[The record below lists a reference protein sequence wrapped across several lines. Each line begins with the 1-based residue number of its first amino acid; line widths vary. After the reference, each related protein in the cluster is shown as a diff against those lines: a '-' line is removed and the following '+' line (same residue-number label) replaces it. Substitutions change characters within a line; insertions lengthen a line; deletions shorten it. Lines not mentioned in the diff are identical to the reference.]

1 MNAAAPFKA
10 ACLQVNASNDLA
22 ENVRVA
28 SDLTRRAVA
37 DGADIVFMP
46 ENVAMM
52 ERGREYSIAKAMP
65 HEDHAALK
73 AFQALAGEL
82 KIWLHAGSLA
92 VLLPNGK
99 LANRTYMLTPD
110 GSIAAQYD
118 KIHMFDVDL
127 GTEKYAESATFDAGR
142 EVVTVDLPWGKLG
155 LTICYDLRFPHLYR
169 QLGQA
174 GVDFLTI
181 PSAFTQPTGE
191 AHWHVLMRARAIETG
206 CYVFAPAQTGEHAG
220 GRKTYGHALIV
231 APWGEVLA
239 DAEIDV
245 GVISATIDPAQV
257 KDARA
262 KIPAWKTNAAF

>member
-1 MNAAAPFKA
+1 VSGASPFKA

-22 ENVRVA
+22 ENIRNA

-37 DGADIVFMP
+37 DGAQIVFMP

-52 ERGREYSIAKAMP
+52 ERNREAAIAKAMA
-65 HEDHAALK
+65 HEDHTALK
-73 AFQALAGEL
+73 AFQALAAEL
-82 KIWLHAGSLA
+82 KIWLHAGSIA
-92 VLLPNGK
+92 VLLPGGK
-99 LANRTYMLTPD
+99 LANRTYMLAPD
-110 GSIAAQYD
+110 GAIAGQYD

-127 GTEKYAESATFDAGR
+127 GTEKYAESATFEAGHD
-142 EVVTVDLPWGKLG
+142 VVTVDLPWGKLG

-169 QLGQA
+169 QLAQA

-206 CYVFAPAQTGEHAG
+206 CYVFAPAQTGVHTG

-239 DAEIDV
+239 DAGTDV
-245 GVISATIDPAQV
+245 GVISAVIDPAKV
-257 KDARA
+257 ADARA